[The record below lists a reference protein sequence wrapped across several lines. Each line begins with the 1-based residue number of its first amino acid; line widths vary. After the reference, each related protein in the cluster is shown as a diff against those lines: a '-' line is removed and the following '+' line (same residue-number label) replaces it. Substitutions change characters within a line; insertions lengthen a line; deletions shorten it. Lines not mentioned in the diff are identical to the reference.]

1 MLLKKNLTES
11 LLFIE
16 ARVKAGAVEKEKNP
30 APDKN
35 GPAPQHLLT
44 PVYVNINNL
53 KILSDSRL
61 RIC

>member
-1 MLLKKNLTES
+1 MLKNNLTES

-16 ARVKAGAVEKEKNP
+16 ESKPEPSKKKKTRRP
-30 APDKN
+30 T